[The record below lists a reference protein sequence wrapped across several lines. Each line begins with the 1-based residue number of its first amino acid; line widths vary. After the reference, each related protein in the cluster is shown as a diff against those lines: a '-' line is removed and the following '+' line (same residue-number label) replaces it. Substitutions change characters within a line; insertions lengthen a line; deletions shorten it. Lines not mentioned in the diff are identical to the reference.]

1 MMQKLYDRMSVLSEK
16 EALLISGFIK
26 SFITKECVSE
36 SSFNNLFSTDS
47 LTSKVAF
54 TYKFSAYLPPH
65 PGTLNPLHLL
75 YLRFTLRP
83 VAGEGG

>member
-47 LTSKVAF
+47 LTSEVAF
-54 TYKFSAYLPPH
+54 TYKFSAYHPH
-65 PGTLNPLHLL
+65 TPA
-75 YLRFTLRP
+75 R
-83 VAGEGG
+83 

>member
-1 MMQKLYDRMSVLSEK
+1 MSVLSEK
-16 EALLISGFIK
+16 KALLISGFIK

-65 PGTLNPLHLL
+65 
-75 YLRFTLRP
+75 LRHVKSPSFVIFAVCALP
-83 VAGEGG
+83 CGGRVRVNFSNSQV

>member
-1 MMQKLYDRMSVLSEK
+1 MSVLSEK

-47 LTSKVAF
+47 LTSEVAF
-54 TYKFSAYLPPH
+54 THKYQRLPP
-65 PGTLNPLHLL
+65 PNPRHVKSPSFVIFAVCAL
-75 YLRFTLRP
+75 P
-83 VAGEGG
+83 EGWVTPNFSTSEF